1 MTPHEV
7 AGLPFR
13 EAVVDLDA
21 LTANV
26 RTLAARMA
34 PAEVIAVVK
43 ADAYGH
49 GAVAAARAA
58 LAGGATRLGVA
69 DLDEAHELRDA
80 GIDAPVLAWLHGPD
94 ADFARAVRAGIE
106 LGISSTLQLERA
118 AAAVAGGTAADAP
131 ARAQVH
137 LKIDTGL
144 SRNGVPASEWA
155 DAVARA
161 ARLERDGLV
170 EVVGVFSH
178 FANTSREVDADQLEA
193 FERALVTARAAGLA
207 PRIRHIASTE
217 QALRDPGSRYDAVR
231 IGIGMYGLTPF
242 GDGTTSTELGLTPV
256 MTLRARVAAVRRV
269 EAGTGASYSHIWH
282 AERPSTLALV
292 PLGYADGVPRQAS
305 GNGAEA
311 LLAGR
316 RRPVAGRIAMDQFIV
331 DVGDDDVTVGD
342 EVVLFG
348 DPATGAPTA
357 DEWGAAAG
365 TIGYEIVTRIGPRV
379 PRRYVGGAEAD
390 AGDEADAAGEG
401 AGDGAGEGAGDGE
414 ARS

>member
-1 MTPHEV
+1 MSRQDAT
-7 AGLPFR
+7 GSPFR
-13 EAVVDLDA
+13 EAVIDLAA
-21 LTANV
+21 LTGNV

-34 PAEVIAVVK
+34 PAEIIAVVK

-94 ADFARAVRAGIE
+94 ADFVRAVRAGIE
-106 LGISSTLQLERA
+106 LGISSRAQLERA
-118 AAAVAGGTAADAP
+118 AEAAASVAADGLDAP
-131 ARAQVH
+131 ALVH

-144 SRNGVPASEWA
+144 SRNGVPEGEWA
-155 DAVARA
+155 DVVALA
-161 ARLERDGLV
+161 AGLERDGLV

-178 FANTSREVDADQLEA
+178 FANTSREVDAAQLDA
-193 FERALVTARAAGLA
+193 FERALAEARAAGLA

-217 QALRDPGSRYDAVR
+217 QALRDPSARYDAVR

-269 EAGTGASYSHIWH
+269 ETGAGASYSHIWH
-282 AERPSTLALV
+282 AEQASTLALV

-311 LLAGR
+311 LVAGR

-331 DVGDDDVTVGD
+331 DVGDDEVAVGD

-379 PRRYVGGAEAD
+379 PRRYVGDAD
-390 AGDEADAAGEG
+390 AVEEASAT
-401 AGDGAGEGAGDGE
+401 E

>member
-1 MTPHEV
+1 MSRQDAT
-7 AGLPFR
+7 GSPFR
-13 EAVVDLDA
+13 EAVIDLGA
-21 LTANV
+21 LTDNV

-34 PAEVIAVVK
+34 PAEIIAVVK

-94 ADFARAVRAGIE
+94 ADFACAVRAGIE
-106 LGISSTLQLERA
+106 LGISSRTQLERA
-118 AAAVAGGTAADAP
+118 AEAAASVAADGFDAP
-131 ARAQVH
+131 ARVH

-144 SRNGVPASEWA
+144 SRNGVPEAEWA
-155 DAVARA
+155 EAVAVA
-161 ARLERDGLV
+161 AGLERDGLV

-178 FANTSREVDADQLEA
+178 FANTSREVDAAQLDA
-193 FERALVTARAAGLA
+193 FERALAEARAAGLA

-217 QALRDPGSRYDAVR
+217 QALRDPSARYDAVR

-269 EAGTGASYSHIWH
+269 ETGAGASYSHIWH
-282 AERPSTLALV
+282 AEQASTLALV

-311 LLAGR
+311 LVAGR

-331 DVGDDDVTVGD
+331 DVGDDEVAVGD

-379 PRRYVGGAEAD
+379 PRRYVGGAD
-390 AGDEADAAGEG
+390 AVEETSAT
-401 AGDGAGEGAGDGE
+401 E